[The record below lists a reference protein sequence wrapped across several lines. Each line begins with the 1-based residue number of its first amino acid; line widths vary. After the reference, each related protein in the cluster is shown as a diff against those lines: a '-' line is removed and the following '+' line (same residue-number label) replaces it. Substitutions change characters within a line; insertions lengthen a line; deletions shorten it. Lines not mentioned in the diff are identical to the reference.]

1 LVRNLHGDCGPAG
14 VTAAMVLQERGFSA
28 VLFDPSPRLGGML
41 NVADKGFA
49 REKITRFVDSRICF
63 HPDAATD
70 MDDPNSFAHYVLTF
84 IVLLAQDVIATFIR
98 ISPYDNAAIPV
109 KQITALTP
117 VTFFYSLSVI
127 LTPLPYSLVSTDV

>member
-1 LVRNLHGDCGPAG
+1 
-14 VTAAMVLQERGFSA
+14 
-28 VLFDPSPRLGGML
+28 
-41 NVADKGFA
+41 
-49 REKITRFVDSRICF
+49 
-63 HPDAATD
+63 